1 VTTAL
6 LTAPVVLQ
14 HDTGPDNPERPERV
28 SHALAHLSQIGL
40 LSHLAQPAAPA
51 PPQPDD
57 AVHTAI
63 HRVHPPAHL
72 AQLHA
77 AIAAGATH
85 ISEPDNRVSPRS
97 YAAATTSTACALQ
110 AADGILA
117 GDYHNALCLVRPPG
131 HHAEA
136 THAMGF
142 CLINHAAVLAR
153 HLQHTHAL
161 PRIAILDF
169 DVHHGNGTQ
178 HIFEADPTVF
188 YASLHQHPLYPGTGA
203 ATEQGTLNA
212 HGTTL
217 NIPLPAGTN
226 DSTYLN
232 HLEATV
238 LPAIQAHNPDF
249 LILSAGFDA
258 HTQDPLGGLDLS
270 TNCFAKITRL
280 ALDLAAT
287 TCSGRTISLLEGGY
301 NLEALAHSIAAHT
314 TELLA

>member
-1 VTTAL
+1 LTTGL

-14 HDTGPDNPERPERV
+14 HDTGPHHPERPERV
-28 SHALAHLSQIGL
+28 SHALAHLAQTGIL
-40 LSHLAQPAAPA
+40 ADLAQAEATPA
-51 PPQPDD
+51 PQD
-57 AVHTAI
+57 AIT
-63 HRVHPPAHL
+63 RVHPASHL
-72 AQLHA
+72 DHMRA
-77 AIAAGATH
+77 AITTGAKH
-85 ISEPDNRVSPRS
+85 YGEPDLPVSRLS
-97 YAAATTSTACALQ
+97 YEAAITSTGAALQ
-110 AADGILA
+110 AADKILA
-117 GDYHNALCLVRPPG
+117 GEWQNALCLVRPPG

-136 THAMGF
+136 TQAMGF

-153 HLQHTHAL
+153 HLQHTHHL

-178 HIFEADPTVF
+178 HLFEDDPTVF
-188 YASLHQHPLYPGTGA
+188 YASLHQHPLYPGTGL
-203 ATEQGTLNA
+203 ATERGTPNA
-212 HGTTL
+212 INTTL

-226 DSTYLN
+226 DATYLR
-232 HLEATV
+232 HLETTV
-238 LPAIQAHNPDF
+238 LPALQSHNPDF

-270 TNCFAKITRL
+270 THCFSQITRL